1 MGADFA
7 KQFFMCWYG
16 CDDDDNDKYELNN
29 YKTVYPIELANT
41 QTSNKNDVIIN
52 ISHNIVEAGE
62 INEKYNIVE
71 INEKYNIVE
80 INEKHNID
88 EINEKHNI
96 VEINEKHNIVEK
108 KILDEI
114 EEWDKYIVDYPNQ
127 DLV

>member
-16 CDDDDNDKYELNN
+16 CDDNDKYELNN

-41 QTSNKNDVIIN
+41 QTSNNINKNDVIIN
-52 ISHNIVEAGE
+52 IPHNIVEAGE
-62 INEKYNIVE
+62 KYNIVE
-71 INEKYNIVE
+71 VDKDKEKYNTGEVNEKYIM
-80 INEKHNID
+80 D
-88 EINEKHNI
+88 
-96 VEINEKHNIVEK
+96 EK